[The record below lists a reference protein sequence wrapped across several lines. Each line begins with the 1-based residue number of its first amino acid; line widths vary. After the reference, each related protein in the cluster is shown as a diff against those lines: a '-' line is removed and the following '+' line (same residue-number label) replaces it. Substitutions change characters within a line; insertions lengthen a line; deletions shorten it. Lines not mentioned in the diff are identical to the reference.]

1 MARGLAVKRG
11 AASGRRGF
19 TLIELAIVVAIAAI
33 LAALAIPVYGDYV
46 VRSKRAAARQVL
58 MEAAQY
64 LERNFTAAGCYDFAD
79 TSACLVRAGPATIQP
94 STLRRAP
101 SEGRQSYAV
110 AWTFGG
116 DGRAYMLTATP
127 CGAAGAGCPGGAE
140 FAFDDPAC
148 GALTLTQTGL
158 RGAGGSVAT
167 CWQR

>member
-1 MARGLAVKRG
+1 MKRG
-11 AASGRRGF
+11 AALGRRGF

-79 TSACLVRAGPATIQP
+79 TSACLARAGLATVQP

-101 SEGRQSYAV
+101 SEGRQS
-110 AWTFGG
+110 
-116 DGRAYMLTATP
+116 
-127 CGAAGAGCPGGAE
+127 
-140 FAFDDPAC
+140 
-148 GALTLTQTGL
+148 
-158 RGAGGSVAT
+158 
-167 CWQR
+167 